1 MRHFI
6 NHDEDKELLQAGEGG
21 TEGGGGGEGQSATVQ
36 INPPHY

>member
-21 TEGGGGGEGQSATVQ
+21 TEGGGGEGQSATVQ

>member
-21 TEGGGGGEGQSATVQ
+21 TEGGRGEGQSATVQ